1 MSHVVT
7 FSTKTPLEVSQKM
20 LAWAKLS
27 CPGYITNGAA
37 KNHYEFYFETRA
49 DANRFF
55 DYWASADTP
64 MQIIEYFG

>member
-1 MSHVVT
+1 
-7 FSTKTPLEVSQKM
+7 M
-20 LAWAKLS
+20 LIWAKLS